1 MSGFTSNVSIITEIM
16 SENDDQSNIEM
27 IFLNIVSLL
36 EEKYTNMEDSTYE
49 LIEKLVIALYGSC
62 KNLMTHHIQ
71 HKIYE
76 EQNKRK
82 TTKQLQD
89 NDITKP
95 CSLLWIITQITK
107 YIHENLKTKKIQ
119 SIIKKNENHN
129 KTNLEDSYI
138 LNEILKHSLDRE
150 YELYLN
156 EYLRLD
162 KQKKMLEKYKK
173 EKNIVIY

>member
-107 YIHENLKTKKIQ
+107 YIHENLKNQKIQ
-119 SIIKKNENHN
+119 SIIKK
-129 KTNLEDSYI
+129 KRKS
-138 LNEILKHSLDRE
+138 
-150 YELYLN
+150 
-156 EYLRLD
+156 
-162 KQKKMLEKYKK
+162 
-173 EKNIVIY
+173 